1 MNVRITARTSGTTS
15 VTTSATGATFVALP
29 ANRATAVTLFNYT
42 GTPIEWRIGTG
53 TPITL
58 NASLAITIPGLQDAS
73 MVSLRR
79 VDQSNTPVT
88 VQIFFHD

>member
-53 TPITL
+53 TAITL
-58 NASLAITIPGLQDAS
+58 NASLAITIPGIQDAS

-79 VDQSNTPVT
+79 IDQSNTPVT